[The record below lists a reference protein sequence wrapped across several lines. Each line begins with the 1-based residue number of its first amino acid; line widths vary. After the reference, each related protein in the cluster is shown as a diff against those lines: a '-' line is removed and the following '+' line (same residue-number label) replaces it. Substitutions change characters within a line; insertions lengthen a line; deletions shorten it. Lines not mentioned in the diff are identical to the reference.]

1 MKDYLSMENT
11 NPTAQTLMRYSTLEN
26 VIISGVST
34 VSGVAISELMS
45 SSKKKEV
52 ALAKSVACAIFDHYG
67 YGVRE
72 IGRLLNIDHK
82 GVAVYIGSHEN
93 RLADKKYLI
102 KYNKSMAFVG
112 DYEMSTEVLLN
123 KVMGFDADLKTL
135 QDKYEH
141 LKELLTSN

>member
-1 MKDYLSMENT
+1 MENT
-11 NPTAQTLMRYSTLEN
+11 KTTAQTLMRYSTLEN

-123 KVMGFDADLKTL
+123 KVMGFDADLRTL

>member
-1 MKDYLSMENT
+1 MENT
-11 NPTAQTLMRYSTLEN
+11 NRTAQTLMRYSSLEN

-34 VSGVAISELMS
+34 ISGVAIVDVMS
-45 SSKKKEV
+45 NSKKKEV
-52 ALAKSVACAIFDHYG
+52 ALAKGIACAIFNDYG

-82 GVAVYIGSHEN
+82 GVAVYIGSHDN

-102 KYNKSMAFVG
+102 KYTKAKSFVEG
-112 DYEMSTEVLLN
+112 YESSNEVNVNRLN
-123 KVMGFDADLKTL
+123 EIAGKVITMEER
-135 QDKYEH
+135 YEH

>member
-1 MKDYLSMENT
+1 MENT
-11 NPTAQTLMRYSTLEN
+11 KTTAQTLMRYSTLEN

>member
-1 MKDYLSMENT
+1 
-11 NPTAQTLMRYSTLEN
+11 MRYSSLEN

-34 VSGVAISELMS
+34 ISGVAIVDIMS
-45 SSKKKEV
+45 NSKKKEV
-52 ALAKSVACAIFDHYG
+52 ALAKGIACAIFNDYG

-82 GVAVYIGSHEN
+82 GVAVYIGSHDN

-102 KYNKSMAFVG
+102 KYTKAKSFVEGYESSNEVNVNRLNEMAG
-112 DYEMSTEVLLN
+112 
-123 KVMGFDADLKTL
+123 KVVAMEER
-135 QDKYEH
+135 YEH

>member
-1 MKDYLSMENT
+1 MENT
-11 NPTAQTLMRYSTLEN
+11 NPTVRTLMRYSSLEN

-34 VSGVAISELMS
+34 ISGVAIADIMS
-45 SSKKKEV
+45 NSKKKEV
-52 ALAKSVACAIFDHYG
+52 ALAKGIACAIFNDYG

-93 RLADKKYLI
+93 RLADRKYLI
-102 KYNKSMAFVG
+102 KYNKAKSFVEGYESSNEVNVNRLNEMA
-112 DYEMSTEVLLN
+112 S
-123 KVMGFDADLKTL
+123 KVIAIEER
-135 QDKYEH
+135 YEH